1 MPIIGTIIAA
11 QTTATVLASGAWGQ
25 TTLDVLLR
33 NADSGTVYLGGATV
47 GTATA
52 GFALTPGNSLSL
64 TLFVSDVLYGLA
76 TTGTVQVQTL
86 IRGVP

>member
-1 MPIIGTIIAA
+1 MPIKGTTIAA

-33 NADSGTVYLGGATV
+33 NADSGTVYLGGADV
-47 GTATA
+47 GTTHT
-52 GFALTPGNSLSL
+52 GLALTPNNSLSL
-64 TLFVSDVLYGLA
+64 MLLTSDVLYGLA
-76 TTGTVQVQTL
+76 TTGTVQVQAL